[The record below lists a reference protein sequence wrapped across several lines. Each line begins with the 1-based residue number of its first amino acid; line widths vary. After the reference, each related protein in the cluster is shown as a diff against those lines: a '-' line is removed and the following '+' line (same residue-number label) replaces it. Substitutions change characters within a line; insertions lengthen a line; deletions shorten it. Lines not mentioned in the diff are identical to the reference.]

1 MDVLP
6 VAAYAIA
13 ALIPIALACILTA
26 WLVRFLSDGGK
37 KRSAQQLSPPSPPVA
52 QAQPS
57 PIQQAQSPT
66 APQAESTPPA
76 GPTGNREL
84 LSIVRTEKGGLSV
97 LAGGKPY
104 RRLRDINDPRVGQD
118 SIEAIRAILA
128 FAEGWLP
135 FIQEWSAEV
144 SQAQAPPARSTPA
157 QQSGPRSIGRAALPH
172 AHTMAIPPPGS
183 MLAPL
188 PLIDEVNDL
197 VQKRLRENPEL
208 ADHLI
213 TLSTALDGSL
223 RIYVDQQVFQA
234 VSDITNPKVKAL
246 IQGAIRE
253 WEEGYH

>member
-1 MDVLP
+1 MDALP

-13 ALIPIALACILTA
+13 ALIPIALACILAA
-26 WLVRFLSDGGK
+26 WLIRSLSGGGK
-37 KRSAQQLSPPSPPVA
+37 KRRAQQLSPPSPPVA
-52 QAQPS
+52 QAQSS
-57 PIQQAQSPT
+57 PVQQARPPA
-66 APQAESTPPA
+66 APQAESTPPTV
-76 GPTGNREL
+76 PTGDREL
-84 LSIVRTEKGGLSV
+84 LSIVRTEEGGLSV
-97 LAGGKPY
+97 LAGGQPY

-118 SIEAIRAILA
+118 TIEAIRAILA

-144 SQAQAPPARSTPA
+144 SEADASSARAVPARQPDPELA
-157 QQSGPRSIGRAALPH
+157 GRAALPH
-172 AHTMAIPPPGS
+172 ASTMAIPPPGS
-183 MLAPL
+183 MLTPL

-197 VQKRLRENPEL
+197 VQKRLREDPDL

-234 VSDITNPKVKAL
+234 VGDITNPKVKAL

-253 WEEGYH
+253 WEGGYH